1 MDIQVIIVHFPSCQT
16 WKDVANLCR
25 INLNPRTIEGTTT
38 PPHTRT
44 IFHDVKTFKNAVLA
58 DEIVAFFK
66 LNGLS
71 EEEAQK
77 ATLALIDLGHFKLIG
92 WTFDRKHAIIDI
104 GEIQR

>member
-1 MDIQVIIVHFPSCQT
+1 
-16 WKDVANLCR
+16 
-25 INLNPRTIEGTTT
+25 
-38 PPHTRT
+38 
-44 IFHDVKTFKNAVLA
+44 VLA